1 MQSTSG
7 TPTLYVQS
15 HHRQTNTM
23 NTDAAVDE
31 QNTFTCCLFVY
42 FMS

>member
-23 NTDAAVDE
+23 NADATVDE
-31 QNTFTCCLFVY
+31 
-42 FMS
+42 